1 MPIIA
6 QIIIGVGVGNV
17 FQPCLVAIQAHSP
30 KALRAVVISNRNFL
44 RALGGAVGLACSSQL
59 LQSSL
64 RRALPTELRPLV
76 ASSYKLPDVGSLR
89 PSQAAQVE
97 AAYAQ
102 ASHDVFISM
111 VPIMG
116 LCLLLCVF
124 IKDRGLSTKEAQPAT
139 PDPESAPPP
148 QQVQVQDSG
157 KDITPGDTGS
167 APTSVNSE
175 NGGGHLVPHTSEPK

>member
-76 ASSYKLPDVGSLR
+76 ASSFKLPDIVNL
-89 PSQAAQVE
+89 PASQAAQLE

-111 VPIMG
+111 VPIIG
-116 LCLLLCVF
+116 LCLVLCVF
-124 IKDRGLSTKEAQPAT
+124 IKDRGLSTKEAKQASK
-139 PDPESAPPP
+139 DPESSPP
-148 QQVQVQDSG
+148 QQ
-157 KDITPGDTGS
+157 
-167 APTSVNSE
+167 
-175 NGGGHLVPHTSEPK
+175 